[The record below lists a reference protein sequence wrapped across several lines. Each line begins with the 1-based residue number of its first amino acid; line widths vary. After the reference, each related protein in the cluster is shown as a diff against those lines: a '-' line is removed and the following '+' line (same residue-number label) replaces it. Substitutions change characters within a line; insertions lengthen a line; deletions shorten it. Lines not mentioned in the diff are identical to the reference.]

1 MAQHPGLGSLMTK
14 VLARPFAG
22 TPRIHKPHITE
33 GKNKER
39 NREKFKQTYKQ
50 KITDRKSPKTNGESH
65 INQKGIHKETH
76 KLTCTKR
83 KKKKKEKMRRIKKL
97 E

>member
-39 NREKFKQTYKQ
+39 NSKIKQLVL
-50 KITDRKSPKTNGESH
+50 IDTDRKLSSISTTVTEYTSFQQH
-65 INQKGIHKETH
+65 
-76 KLTCTKR
+76 L
-83 KKKKKEKMRRIKKL
+83 
-97 E
+97 